1 MKNWRQFL
9 QRYWQMILTA
19 LAIMVLVTI
28 LNAPNGSE
36 QLKGSSYG
44 VDPHGYAAWYQK
56 MADKGVAIER
66 WRQPAAEIIIKYP
79 SGTTLL
85 QVNSELKVLDVAPE
99 QRKWIESGNTLIVL
113 GIKAPPNDIEFS
125 QDLDSPQGSIRIE
138 TTRRFTPKD
147 FEASSYKN
155 LPTKPESIVE
165 DSTGAAIWQ
174 EKIGKGRLI
183 LATTPHL
190 AANAYQDFAA
200 NYELLATLATTD
212 RQRIVVDE
220 YLHGYKDANN
230 KKPAGGKANLFA
242 YLANSP
248 VGILFLN
255 ICLLLM
261 VVAWQQNRRFGAV
274 VIPQP
279 PKIDNSSAYIQA
291 LGGVLRQA
299 RSSEFVMQN
308 IGKSEQLKLQRRL
321 GLGNKQLV
329 DRETLVNIWMTQTK
343 LPAADL
349 PVILQSAPGS
359 KRLNEAELQ
368 QWLTKIQAIR
378 DQLKRQS
385 L

>member
-36 QLKGSSYG
+36 ELKGSSYS
-44 VDPHGYAAWYQK
+44 VDPYGYAAWYQK

-66 WRQPAAEIIIKYP
+66 WRQPAAEIITKYP

-85 QVNSELKVLDVAPE
+85 QVNSELKVLDVTPE
-99 QRKWIESGNTLIVL
+99 QRKWVESGNTLIIL
-113 GIKAPPNDIEFS
+113 GIKTPPNDIEFS
-125 QDLDSPQGSIRIE
+125 KDLDSPQGPIRIE

-147 FEASSYKN
+147 FEVSSYKN

-200 NYELLATLATTD
+200 NYELLTSLATTD

-220 YLHGYKDANN
+220 YLHGYKDDNN
-230 KKPAGGKANLFA
+230 KKQAGEKANLFV
-242 YLANSP
+242 YLATSP

-349 PVILQSAPGS
+349 PVILQLAPGS
-359 KRLNEAELQ
+359 KQLNEAELQ

-378 DQLKRQS
+378 DQLKHQS